1 MNLLSAENL
10 SKEFGAR
17 NLFSNLSFG
26 LNKGDKMALVANNGT
41 GKSSLL
47 KILAGKDISSTGDVI
62 FRKGI
67 EVSYLSQDSNLDED
81 LSIQE
86 LIDSAKSR
94 ISRLISEYE
103 KALALQTED
112 FSDKNQKKVE
122 ELTLLMDHY
131 SAWDY
136 NRKIQ
141 QILSKFKITDLNQ
154 KVGNLSG
161 GQKKRLSLSL
171 LLIEESDI
179 LLLDEPTNHLD
190 VEMIE

>member
-1 MNLLSAENL
+1 ME
-10 SKEFGAR
+10 
-17 NLFSNLSFG
+17 
-26 LNKGDKMALVANNGT
+26 
-41 GKSSLL
+41 
-47 KILAGKDISSTGDVI
+47 KDISSTGDVI

-136 NRKIQ
+136 NRKN
-141 QILSKFKITDLNQ
+141 S
-154 KVGNLSG
+154 
-161 GQKKRLSLSL
+161 
-171 LLIEESDI
+171 
-179 LLLDEPTNHLD
+179 TNTK
-190 VEMIE
+190 

>member
-47 KILAGKDISSTGDVI
+47 KILAGKDVSPTGNVI

-67 EVSYLSQDSNLDED
+67 EVSYLSQDSNLDEN
-81 LSIQE
+81 LSIEQ

-94 ISRLISEYE
+94 VSRLISEYE
-103 KALALQTED
+103 KALVIQTGD

-122 ELTLLMDHY
+122 ELTLLMDRY

-141 QILSKFKITDLNQ
+141 QILSKFKIRKWN
-154 KVGNLSG
+154 
-161 GQKKRLSLSL
+161 KK
-171 LLIEESDI
+171 D
-179 LLLDEPTNHLD
+179 
-190 VEMIE
+190 